1 MEVMRESLH
10 QPRQPALPEGRLDVA
25 ARPDQLADMA
35 ALPERLP
42 WGSAALA
49 TGGLCL
55 LLWGALIAA
64 FAALG

>member
-10 QPRQPALPEGRLDVA
+10 HPGRPALPDGRFDGA
-25 ARPDQLADMA
+25 ASFDRAEDAA